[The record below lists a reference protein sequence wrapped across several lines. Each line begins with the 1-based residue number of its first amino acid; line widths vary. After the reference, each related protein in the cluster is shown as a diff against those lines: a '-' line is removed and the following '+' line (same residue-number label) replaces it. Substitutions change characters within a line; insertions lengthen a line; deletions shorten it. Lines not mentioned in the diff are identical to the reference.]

1 MKKAIYPGSFDP
13 ITKGHLDII
22 RRGSKSFDKV
32 IVAVLINSEKQG
44 LFSIEERVSLIRKA
58 TFGIDNVE
66 IISFEGLLVD
76 YMEKNH
82 ISIILKG
89 LRNSKDFEYE
99 LQMANVNKI
108 LGNEIETI
116 FMISNPEN
124 SYISSSMV
132 KEVCKLGGNISGLVP
147 SEVESII
154 KKKIMG

>member
-66 IISFEGLLVD
+66 IISFDGLLVD

>member
-22 RRGSKSFDKV
+22 KRGSKSFDKV
-32 IVAVLINSEKQG
+32 IIAVLINSEKQG
-44 LFSIEERVSLIRKA
+44 LFSIEERVSLIKKA
-58 TFGIDNVE
+58 TVEIDNIEV
-66 IISFEGLLVD
+66 ISFEGLLVD
-76 YMEKNH
+76 YMKKNN

-108 LGNEIETI
+108 LENEIESI

>member
-44 LFSIEERVSLIRKA
+44 LFSIEERISLIRKA